1 MAYTNKTQPTKVS
14 PSALIKSRAKG
25 KDQLQADAETL
36 IALYAKASG
45 SPCVLWGKIFG
56 FGSYTYFDSKGGE
69 HSSLATGFALSSTGF
84 TLYNMMGWASYG
96 DALKQLGAYKLSG
109 KSCLAIKRVSDIDP
123 RVLQSLIKQSLR
135 DMKAKYAVKR

>member
-36 IALYAKASG
+36 IALYTKATG

-56 FGSYTYFDSKGGE
+56 FGSYTYFDSRGGE

-84 TLYNMMGWASYG
+84 TLYNLMGWANYS
-96 DALKQLGAYKLSG
+96 DSLKQLGKYKLSG
-109 KSCLAIKRVSDIDP
+109 KSCLAIKKVSDIDLH
-123 RVLQSLIKQSLR
+123 VLQLLIKQSLR
-135 DMKAKYAVKR
+135 DMKAKYATKR

>member
-36 IALYAKASG
+36 IALYAKVTG

-56 FGSYTYFDSKGGE
+56 FGSYTYFDSRGGE

-84 TLYNMMGWASYG
+84 TLYNLMGWANYSES
-96 DALKQLGAYKLSG
+96 LKQLGKYKLSG
-109 KSCLAIKRVSDIDP
+109 KSCLAIKKVSDIDLH
-123 RVLQSLIKQSLR
+123 VLQLLIKRSLR
-135 DMKAKYAVKR
+135 DMKAKYATKR